1 MHCLPTDPRAKDGRA
16 ITKSDYS
23 TFYINNCRRF
33 CRRHFHDMRITL
45 LTLLTVFLSSFNLSA
60 QNRWNLENDGS
71 ISWNVSKGSAHSDNI
86 EMSGRFISLIA
97 TYGTDG
103 NGKLTVSRQ
112 LVFPMLRTVPND
124 THASTIYTFGSE
136 AAPVIRINNRILS
149 EQVKRF
155 MIKGMVIIES
165 SNGNGIDIRRELFP
179 STDKPAAFERY
190 TLTNNTGQAI
200 TVDVENFEKHTLSH
214 KQKSVYGVY
223 EISAR
228 SSGSGIY
235 SLGPGENLVF
245 GVIFSGR
252 IIPDEPLQFDL
263 DRELDQRR
271 QFVDLMFKNITF
283 RSPDPIL
290 DRMFDFAKIRAMES
304 LFETRGGLVHSPGG
318 ASYYAAIWA
327 NDQAEYANPFFALT
341 GYDDAIEASMVSW
354 RWFARYMNPDYKP
367 IPSSIIAEG
376 KDFWNGAGDRGDQA
390 MIAYGAS
397 RFALALGDRKRAEE
411 IWPLIEWCLE
421 YCRRKLNSDGVVESD
436 SDELEGRFPAGKANL
451 CTSSLYYDALI
462 SASCLGREL
471 GKQSRLVAGYAR
483 MAKELKKN
491 IENYFGADMDGFRT
505 YRYYEGNDILRSWIC
520 IPLTAGIFDRAEGT
534 IDALFSPKLWTE
546 QGLLTQAGTSTF
558 WDRSTLYGLRGVFAA
573 GAIDRGLKFFSDYSG
588 RRLLGDHVP
597 YAVEAW
603 PEGNQRHLS
612 AESAL
617 YCRVVTEGI
626 FGFRP
631 TGLKSFSITPQLPAN
646 WDYMSLNNVIV
657 SGGRKIDILVA
668 RTGSKI
674 KVVVTSNGQIVKS
687 ADVANGSRVDIQV

>member
-23 TFYINNCRRF
+23 IFYINNCRRF
-33 CRRHFHDMRITL
+33 CRRHFHEMRITL

-97 TYGTDG
+97 AYGTDG

-190 TLTNNTGQAI
+190 TLTNNTSQAI

>member
-1 MHCLPTDPRAKDGRA
+1 MK
-16 ITKSDYS
+16 
-23 TFYINNCRRF
+23 
-33 CRRHFHDMRITL
+33 ITL
-45 LTLLTVFLSSFNLSA
+45 LTLLTVLLSSFNLVA

-71 ISWNVSKGSAHSDNI
+71 ISWNVRQGDAHSDNI

-97 TYGTDG
+97 AYGTDG

-136 AAPVIRINNRILS
+136 AAPVIRINNRIIS

-155 MIKGMVIIES
+155 MIRGMVIIES

-190 TLTNNTGQAI
+190 TLTNNTKQPI

-214 KQKSVYGVY
+214 PQKSVYGVY

-228 SSGSGIY
+228 STGSGIY

-245 GVIFSGR
+245 GVVFSGR
-252 IIPDEPLQFDL
+252 IIPEEPLQFDL
-263 DRELDQRR
+263 DGELAQRQ
-271 QFVDLMFKNITF
+271 QFVDLMFENITF
-283 RSPDPIL
+283 RSPDPVL

-327 NDQAEYANPFFALT
+327 NDQAEYANPFFACT

-397 RFALALGDRKRAEE
+397 RFALALGDRKSAEE

-421 YCRRKLNSDGVVESD
+421 YCRRKLNDAGVVKSD

-462 SASCLGREL
+462 SASGLGREL
-471 GKQSRLVAGYAR
+471 GKPSRLVAGYAR

-491 IENYFGADMDGFRT
+491 IESYFGADMDGFRT
-505 YRYYEGNDILRSWIC
+505 YRYYDGNDVLRSWIC

-534 IDALFSPKLWTE
+534 IDALFSPKLWTD

-573 GAIDRGLKFFSDYSG
+573 GAIDRGLRFFSDYSG

-631 TGLKSFSITPQLPAN
+631 AGLNSFLIAPQLPSD
-646 WDYMSLNNVIV
+646 WDHMSLNNIIV
-657 SGGRKIDILVA
+657 SGGKKNDISVM
-668 RTGSKI
+668 RSGEKI
-674 KVVVTSNGQIVKS
+674 KVTITSDGRIVKNVQ
-687 ADVANGSRVDIQV
+687 VANGSMVEIKL